1 LVRISFKAYTKYHAN
16 THAAVRIK
24 VKFSL
29 ETMRRTYNMLIMSS
43 LTLFLG
49 AVLILS
55 AIFAARAFMG
65 YKAVRRDA
73 HDDFEYKKSRSM
85 IDPRLS
91 EDGYKRAYMRFYAP
105 RKFIFTALS
114 FAGVGI
120 LTVPMLGLIRFILIK
135 VWQASGQP
143 DEIQPDF
150 LVFNLMMMIGL
161 ITFWALIFF
170 INARIY
176 YSKAPV
182 SLRDEM
188 LKEMD

>member
-1 LVRISFKAYTKYHAN
+1 MV
-16 THAAVRIK
+16 V
-24 VKFSL
+24 
-29 ETMRRTYNMLIMSS
+29 MSS
-43 LTLFLG
+43 LTLFLS
-49 AVLILS
+49 AVLIL
-55 AIFAARAFMG
+55 AVIFAVRAFIG
-65 YKAVRRDA
+65 YRAVKNDA
-73 HDDFEYKKSRSM
+73 HDDFNYKKSRSM

-91 EDGYKRAYMRFYAP
+91 EAGYKQAYIRFYAP
-105 RKFIFTALS
+105 RKQVFTALS
-114 FAGVGI
+114 FACVGI
-120 LTVPMLGLIRFILIK
+120 LTVPMLGLIRFTLIK
-135 VWQASGQP
+135 IWEASGQP

-170 INARIY
+170 VNARIY